1 MTASRR
7 RFEVV
12 PPDWGQ
18 THLSPDAVVAFVDD
32 ELGTGARRRA
42 AAHLEACADCAGEV
56 AAQHQA
62 RAALRSAHMPALSS
76 SLLQS
81 LRTIPQHTELPGVP
95 AGLAVAPDGALVQP
109 LRDPANS
116 RARFGAGL
124 AASGLAVGAL
134 ALTLSLLPAGEPE
147 TGPFGGAVLGGA
159 RLQVPAAEPASAP
172 VARPA
177 DPSFARAVS
186 HPMDV
191 QVTTGTDTEAVI
203 RQLDVLPATL
213 RASR

>member
-42 AAHLEACADCAGEV
+42 AAHLEACADCAGMC
-56 AAQHQA
+56 AD
-62 RAALRSAHMPALSS
+62 RSAAHMPALSS

-147 TGPFGGAVLGGA
+147 TGPLGGAVLGGA
-159 RLQVPAAEPASAP
+159 RLHVPAGEPASAP
-172 VARPA
+172 VARPD

-191 QVTTGTDTEAVI
+191 QVTTGSDTEAVI